1 MTNNSDLRDKAGLE
15 NTEATSRE
23 RVERDIDSDEIRSRL
38 TGDQR
43 QQSVED
49 EDSNGGAP
57 SRQTS
62 NAKNRSGQL

>member
-1 MTNNSDLRDKAGLE
+1 MGINDDLRDKAGLE

-23 RVERDIDSDEIRSRL
+23 RVERDIDSPEIRSRL
-38 TGDQR
+38 TGDEQ
-43 QQSVED
+43 QQSADD
-49 EDSNGGAP
+49 EDTNGGAP